1 MKEFIEKE
9 KLRIEEFLKDSMEH
23 QNNHLDNS

>member
-23 QNNHLDNS
+23 QDKKIDYI